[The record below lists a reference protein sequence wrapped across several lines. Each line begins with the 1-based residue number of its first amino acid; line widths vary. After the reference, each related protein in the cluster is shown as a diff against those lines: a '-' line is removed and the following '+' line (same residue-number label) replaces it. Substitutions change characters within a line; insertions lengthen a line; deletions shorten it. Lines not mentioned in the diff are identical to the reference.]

1 MAGRPHVLEETTLGQ
16 LRGVRFEVAVLPWG
30 ATEPHNLHLPFGTDS
45 LEARSVAVESAG
57 LAWERGAR
65 VIVLPTVPFGVNVQ
79 QLGIPLTLNM
89 NPSTQAALLA
99 DREGWAWAP
108 RRWTEVTED
117 SGVGDPRRASS
128 ERGAEFLRGGDPVR
142 GGLPGRARRGGPRR
156 SVRGGPSG
164 VAPRTSADI
173 G

>member
-1 MAGRPHVLEETTLGQ
+1 MPGRPHVLEETTLGE

-30 ATEPHNLHLPFGTDS
+30 ATEPHNFHLPFGTDS

-99 DREGWAWAP
+99 DIADSLSAHDVPKLVVLNGHGGEPRSPRTAAW
-108 RRWTEVTED
+108 VT
-117 SGVGDPRRASS
+117 
-128 ERGAEFLRGGDPVR
+128 
-142 GGLPGRARRGGPRR
+142 PGRPR
-156 SVRGGPSG
+156 PSAVPSFSG
-164 VAPRTSADI
+164 R
-173 G
+173 

>member
-1 MAGRPHVLEETTLGQ
+1 VGCDRAAQH
-16 LRGVRFEVAVLPWG
+16 F
-30 ATEPHNLHLPFGTDS
+30 HLPFGTDS

-99 DREGWAWAP
+99 DIADSLSAHDVPKLVVLNGHGGEPRSPRTAAW
-108 RRWTEVTED
+108 VT
-117 SGVGDPRRASS
+117 
-128 ERGAEFLRGGDPVR
+128 
-142 GGLPGRARRGGPRR
+142 PGRPR
-156 SVRGGPSG
+156 PSA
-164 VAPRTSADI
+164 APSFSGR
-173 G
+173 

>member
-1 MAGRPHVLEETTLGQ
+1 VPGRPHVLEETTLGQ

-99 DREGWAWAP
+99 DIADSLSAHDVPRSPRTAAW
-108 RRWTEVTED
+108 VT
-117 SGVGDPRRASS
+117 P
-128 ERGAEFLRGGDPVR
+128 
-142 GGLPGRARRGGPRR
+142 GGPR
-156 SVRGGPSG
+156 PSAVPSSSG
-164 VAPRTSADI
+164 R
-173 G
+173 

>member
-1 MAGRPHVLEETTLGQ
+1 VLEETTLGE

-30 ATEPHNLHLPFGTDS
+30 ATEPHNFHLPFGTDS

-65 VIVLPTVPFGVNVQ
+65 VIVLPTVPFGVDVQ

-128 ERGAEFLRGGDPVR
+128 ERGAEFFGVVTGSVADFLVELAEVDLDDQYEGPPPA
-142 GGLPGRARRGGPRR
+142 LPP
-156 SVRGGPSG
+156 
-164 VAPRTSADI
+164 APTRT
-173 G
+173 

>member
-1 MAGRPHVLEETTLGQ
+1 VGRDRAAQH
-16 LRGVRFEVAVLPWG
+16 F
-30 ATEPHNLHLPFGTDS
+30 HLPFGTDS

-128 ERGAEFLRGGDPVR
+128 ERGAEFFGAVTESVADFLVELAEVELDDQYEGAPLA
-142 GGLPGRARRGGPRR
+142 LPP
-156 SVRGGPSG
+156 
-164 VAPRTSADI
+164 APAPT
-173 G
+173 